1 MRGGY
6 RPNSGPAKGTK
17 YRPRK
22 PKPGQ
27 EATPKPD
34 TKKPKAKVKKPKE
47 PTEREKLKAMLAMG
61 IKAKAKFYQDFL
73 VRVSHNEKLTVSE
86 QKMMD
91 KLGAELAEDLGEKEP
106 GPPKA
111 EGEKLEPL
119 EYMLKVMNDP
129 TENPDMRARMA
140 VAAAPYRHARKG
152 EGVGKKQERE
162 DRAKAAGAG
171 RFAPSAAPILKMVKK

>member
-17 YRPRK
+17 YKPR
-22 PKPGQ
+22 
-27 EATPKPD
+27 TPKPD
-34 TKKPKAKVKKPKE
+34 AKKPKE

-73 VRVSHNEKLTVSE
+73 VRVSHGEKLTVSE

-140 VAAAPYRHARKG
+140 IAAAPFRHARKG

-162 DRAKAAGAG
+162 DRAKAAGGG
-171 RFAPSAAPILKMVKK
+171 RFAPSAPPSLKVVKK

>member
-17 YRPRK
+17 YKPR
-22 PKPGQ
+22 
-27 EATPKPD
+27 TPKPD
-34 TKKPKAKVKKPKE
+34 AKKPKE

-73 VRVSHNEKLTVSE
+73 VRVSHGEKLTVSE

-91 KLGAELAEDLGEKEP
+91 NLGAELAEDLGEKEP
-106 GPPKA
+106 EPPKG

-140 VAAAPYRHARKG
+140 IAAAPFRHARKG

-171 RFAPSAAPILKMVKK
+171 RFAPSAAPKLKVVEK

>member
-1 MRGGY
+1 MARGGY

-17 YRPRK
+17 YKPR
-22 PKPGQ
+22 
-27 EATPKPD
+27 TPKPD
-34 TKKPKAKVKKPKE
+34 AKKPKAKVKKPKE
-47 PTEREKLKAMLAMG
+47 PTERENIKAMLAMG

-73 VRVSHNEKLTVSE
+73 VRVSHGETLTVSE

-106 GPPKA
+106 EAPKA

-140 VAAAPYRHARKG
+140 IAAAPFRHARKG

-171 RFAPSAAPILKMVKK
+171 RFAPSAPPILKMVKK